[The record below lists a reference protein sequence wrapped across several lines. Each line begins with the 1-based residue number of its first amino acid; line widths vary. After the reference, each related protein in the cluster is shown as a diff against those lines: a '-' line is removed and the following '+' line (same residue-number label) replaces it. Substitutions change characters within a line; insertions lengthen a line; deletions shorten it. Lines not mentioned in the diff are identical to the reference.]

1 MSKLIHRPY
10 WKCYFAE
17 TDAIIYVVDAADVD
31 RAAISKAELALV
43 LEEEDLKG
51 CALLVLANKQ
61 VWHHLMSILGPPGR
75 PKFSRIV

>member
-1 MSKLIHRPY
+1 MVLKFTYRPY
-10 WKCYFAE
+10 WKCYFSE

-31 RAAISKAELALV
+31 RVSISKAELALV

-61 VWHHLMSILGPPGR
+61 VCKNLR
-75 PKFSRIV
+75 